1 MTVNLEDM
9 SLEELKSLQ
18 KDVNKAIDNY
28 EKRMRDLAKQELES
42 IALEKFGFKLEELVS
57 DKSSKKTKKPV
68 APKYQ
73 HPENPS
79 LTWSG
84 RGRKPKFVLEHLDN
98 GGSLDDLLI
107 K

>member
-18 KDVNKAIDNY
+18 KDIEKAIDTY
-28 EKRMRDLAKQELES
+28 EKRQKMVARKELEEHAK
-42 IALEKFGFKLEELVS
+42 ALGFKLEELVG
-57 DKSSKKTKKPV
+57 DKLTKKTKKPV

-73 HPENPS
+73 HPETGK
-79 LTWSG
+79 TWSG
-84 RGRKPKFVLEHLDN
+84 RGMKPKWVKEYMESGN
-98 GGSLDDLLI
+98 SLDDLLI

>member
-1 MTVNLEDM
+1 MSIDLENLDIKELKKLRRDIETAIDTYEQRQRAEARKE
-9 SLEELKSLQ
+9 LEEHA
-18 KDVNKAIDNY
+18 KA
-28 EKRMRDLAKQELES
+28 L
-42 IALEKFGFKLEELVS
+42 GFKLEELIS
-57 DKSSKKTKKPV
+57 EKSTKKTKKP
-68 APKYQ
+68 AQPKYQ
-73 HPENPS
+73 HPKNPS

>member
-18 KDVNKAIDNY
+18 KDIEKAIDTY
-28 EKRMRDLAKQELES
+28 EQRQKAEARKELEEHAK
-42 IALEKFGFKLEELVS
+42 ALGFKLEELVS
-57 DKSSKKTKKPV
+57 DKSTKPKKPV
-68 APKYQ
+68 PPKYQ

>member
-1 MTVNLEDM
+1 MSIDLENM
-9 SLEELKSLQ
+9 EMEELKKLR
-18 KDVNKAIDNY
+18 KDIDKAIDTY
-28 EKRMRDLAKQELES
+28 EQRQKAEARKELEEHAK
-42 IALEKFGFKLEELVS
+42 ALGFRLEELVS
-57 DKSSKKTKKPV
+57 DKSTKKTKKPV